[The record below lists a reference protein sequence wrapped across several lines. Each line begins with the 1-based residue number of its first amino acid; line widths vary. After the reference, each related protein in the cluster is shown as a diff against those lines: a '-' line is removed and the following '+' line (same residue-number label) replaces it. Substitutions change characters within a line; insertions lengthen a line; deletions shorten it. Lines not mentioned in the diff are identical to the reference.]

1 MPRGLTARIA
11 LAFVGVAVVTWLA
24 IGGTLFIIL
33 RGLHAQTTG
42 GRLED
47 QATALAVQARQA
59 VNAGDAASVLS
70 TIRSSLQDADL
81 LAYIVTVDG
90 RVVGLDAA
98 PAVPSG
104 TFVVDPGGRSATNHG
119 TATLPDGRTVAYGAI
134 VLRPNAAAG
143 VKSLVIATTDRSGRD
158 ALADLIAALPAVVF
172 VTLLVGGPLAWVV
185 ARSVGAPLRRLATA
199 TAHVPSAPVLPLPI
213 EGPSE
218 VRELTRRFNAM
229 TLAVTETRARETELL
244 ANLRHDLRTPIT
256 VITGFSDALADG
268 TATGEDAGR
277 AARAIAEEAARLE
290 RLVGELGAMERLRS
304 GAAGLRPER
313 IDARAALQETVDRF
327 GPGVAGAG
335 VEVVVVGEAASG
347 TADLVFAADRLAVD
361 RMLGNLVAN
370 ALAVAP
376 RPGGHVWLDA
386 RPIAPVATGDQGD
399 VALSVTDDGPGFPPG
414 ATERAFER
422 FYRGDPSR
430 AGSGSGLGLAIVR
443 ELAEAHGG
451 RAVAEQVAP
460 HGARVSIVMP
470 RVPRLSA

>member
-11 LAFVGVAVVTWLA
+11 LAFVGVAIVTWLA
-24 IGGTLFIIL
+24 IGATLFIIL

-59 VNAGDAASVLS
+59 VNAGDAASVLA
-70 TIRSSLQDADL
+70 TIRSALQDADL
-81 LAYIVTVDG
+81 LAYVVMVDG
-90 RVVGLDAA
+90 RIVGLDAA
-98 PAVPSG
+98 PAAPAG
-104 TFVVDPGGRSATNHG
+104 AFVIDPGGRSATNHG
-119 TATLPDGRTVAYGAI
+119 TTTLSDGRMVAYGAI
-134 VLRPNAAAG
+134 VLRPGAAAG
-143 VKSLVIATTDRSGRD
+143 VRSLVIATTDRSARD
-158 ALADLIAALPAVVF
+158 ALADLFAALPAVVF
-172 VTLLVGGPLAWVV
+172 VTLLVGGPMAWLV

-199 TAHVPSAPVLPLPI
+199 TSNVPTAPVAPLPL

-218 VRELTRRFNAM
+218 VRELTSRFNAM
-229 TLAVTETRARETELL
+229 TVAVTETRVREMELL

-277 AARAIAEEAARLE
+277 AARAIAEEAGRLE

-304 GAAGLRPER
+304 GAAGFRPER
-313 IDARAALQETVDRF
+313 IDARAALRETVERF
-327 GPGVAGAG
+327 GPGVAGVG
-335 VEVVVVGEAASG
+335 VEVLVVGEAATG
-347 TADLVFAADRLAVD
+347 TADLVFAADRMAVD

-370 ALAVAP
+370 AIAVAP

-386 RPIAPVATGDQGD
+386 RPVAPIAAGDPGG

-422 FYRGDPSR
+422 FFRGDPSR
-430 AGSGSGLGLAIVR
+430 AGAGSGLGLAIVR

-470 RVPRLSA
+470 RVPRLST